1 MMSPMKSTFLKVI
14 ALIPMTSTPTLPAPS
29 RLKHLPQILLPLWM
43 AATLPAIALEPPPSG
58 QNLRLDAPI
67 QNWDDAIPL
76 GNGLMGGLL
85 WGEKHTLRMSLDRG
99 DLWDER
105 THGEAEWWKKNTWK
119 NAASK
124 GDPWNDYYNGVTPT
138 KLPGGRLEITLS
150 PEKSASS
157 FELNPR
163 VTVACYYFG
172 NYHPNDPRNEKAKGP
187 GWSEWELVKAA
198 RPRFPGHHQPNVPLW
213 GYTDESDPKM
223 MEQKIDAAADH
234 GVDAFIFDWYY
245 PFMNTIGGNTPERFK
260 EALALTKQRLM
271 SRHPNERI
279 LNINCWNEWTEGSY
293 LEPDT
298 VHGMKYLEAV
308 YEVFGTGTPSIK

>member
-1 MMSPMKSTFLKVI
+1 
-14 ALIPMTSTPTLPAPS
+14 MTSTPALPAPF
-29 RLKHLPQILLPLWM
+29 RFKHLPQILLPLCL
-43 AATLPAIALEPPPSG
+43 AATLPAVALEPPPSA

-85 WGEKHTLRMSLDRG
+85 WGEKNILRLSLDRG

-157 FELNPR
+157 FELNLATAEGLVHFTDASQLR
-163 VTVACYYFG
+163 TFFYHDLSVT
-172 NYHPNDPRNEKAKGP
+172 
-187 GWSEWELVKAA
+187 
-198 RPRFPGHHQPNVPLW
+198 
-213 GYTDESDPKM
+213 
-223 MEQKIDAAADH
+223 
-234 GVDAFIFDWYY
+234 
-245 PFMNTIGGNTPERFK
+245 
-260 EALALTKQRLM
+260 
-271 SRHPNERI
+271 
-279 LNINCWNEWTEGSY
+279 
-293 LEPDT
+293 
-298 VHGMKYLEAV
+298 
-308 YEVFGTGTPSIK
+308 